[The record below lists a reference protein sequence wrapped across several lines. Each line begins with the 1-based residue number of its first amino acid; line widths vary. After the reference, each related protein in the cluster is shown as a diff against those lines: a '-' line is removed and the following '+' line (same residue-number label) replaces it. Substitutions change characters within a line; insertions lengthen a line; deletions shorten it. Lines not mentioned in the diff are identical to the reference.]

1 MVLVAGC
8 ISPFTENTSGPACL
22 DNGGLDNAGLD
33 NDGLDK
39 DGRVNG
45 GLKTRAPDECVLFFD
60 DSGDVE
66 TEFRN
71 NDRSGADNPRYRL
84 PKSG

>member
-1 MVLVAGC
+1 MLVAGC

-22 DNGGLDNAGLD
+22 DSSGLDNA
-33 NDGLDK
+33 GLDK

-45 GLKTRAPDECVLFFD
+45 GLKTRAPDESVFFFD
-60 DSGDVE
+60 GSGDVE